1 MKKAEQAPIGKRDSA
16 SDAPSIIS
24 ASVLITGDI
33 ESPGEIQLDGDIK
46 GNVHCTS
53 LTLGETGS
61 ILGKVVAN
69 SITLRGQVE
78 GEVIGAVVRLEKT
91 ARISGDIMHQTL
103 SVEAGARLSGNI
115 IHAENPLSSA
125 KSGFEKEAETK
136 EAPATTRTEKALSG
150 TS

>member
-1 MKKAEQAPIGKRDSA
+1 MKKAEQAPTSKRDSA

-46 GNVHCTS
+46 GNVHCAS

-78 GEVIGAVVRLEKT
+78 GEVIGTVVRLEKT

-115 IHAENPLSSA
+115 IHAENPMSSTKPGVDKESNA
-125 KSGFEKEAETK
+125 KQAH
-136 EAPATTRTEKALSG
+136 AATRTEKALSS
-150 TS
+150 T